1 MREGRRLIQKIAHL
15 GLTFFGCV
23 ASERLAEAE
32 SQASADHRRAQRD
45 SHAYRSAIY
54 SPGSEFALCHAQ
66 SQLMGAVVGVLNES
80 LTESIKGFYK
90 LRKAYITLDG
100 ILEAERRHMRA
111 RSGLGNNTPAKR
123 SFDSLRSNSSA
134 ASVSGMPGGFDDAK
148 KSKKTVQVLKIQD
161 HEKWK
166 ANSSQSLD
174 AIVAKEKDRVHDNAD
189 DEDDDEFYDAGEDT
203 NAPLPDVYTGHVE
216 LHGASGKLAQ
226 LSLSSDDANE
236 PKTFPPSKI
245 LSAQADLLDHDP
257 DSDIFANQIDVFIH
271 TGANLCFGM
280 MLILISMVPPAFS
293 RLLSIVGFRGD
304 RERGLRLLWQ
314 ASKFHNVNGAMSGLM
329 LLGYYNTIIGFSDII
344 PDPDLSPHG
353 DVGGYPK
360 KRCEAL
366 LAEMRHRHPKS
377 CLWILEEARMHAAN
391 RDLSA
396 AMALLSRPTKSP
408 LKQVEALDMFE
419 KSLNAM
425 YMHDYDVCS
434 DSFLGCIAL
443 NNWSHAL
450 YYYIAGAAHVEQY
463 RLLKTKSPESA
474 AIHAKKAIELL
485 KEAPKHSG
493 KKKFMARQLP
503 FDSFVVRKIN
513 KWEQRAHE
521 RNIELIDA
529 IGVSPIEEMIYL
541 WNGHK
546 RMNPSQLEASLGALA
561 WSESSPTW
569 AREISDEQGIHSLVR
584 AVIFRNLDQ
593 WDKAAEFLKT
603 GILSIDK
610 TELKGGFKDDW
621 IAPAAHYEM
630 GVICWMRRKASGMDQ
645 ERTWVKECETWV
657 ETAAKWESYELD
669 ARIGIKIA
677 TAQDT
682 LKKWKE
688 NGTSK

>member
-1 MREGRRLIQKIAHL
+1 
-15 GLTFFGCV
+15 
-23 ASERLAEAE
+23 
-32 SQASADHRRAQRD
+32 
-45 SHAYRSAIY
+45 
-54 SPGSEFALCHAQ
+54 
-66 SQLMGAVVGVLNES
+66 MGAVVGVLNES

-100 ILEAERRHMRA
+100 IIEAEIRYMRA

-134 ASVSGMPGGFDDAK
+134 ASLSGMPGGFDDAK

-161 HEKWK
+161 HEKSK

-174 AIVAKEKDRVHDNAD
+174 AIVAKEKVRLHDSGD
-189 DEDDDEFYDAGEDT
+189 DEDDDEFYDAGEIT
-203 NAPLPDVYTGHVE
+203 NAPLPEVYTGHIE
-216 LHGASGKLAQ
+216 LHGASGKLVQ
-226 LSLSSDDANE
+226 LSLSSDDSHE
-236 PKTFPPSKI
+236 PKTFHPSKI
-245 LSAQADLLDHDP
+245 LSAQAEVLDHNT
-257 DSDIFANQIDVFIH
+257 DSDIFANPIDIFIH

-280 MLILISMVPPAFS
+280 MLILISMIPPAFS

-366 LAEMRHRHPKS
+366 LAEMRNRHPKS

-425 YMHDYDVCS
+425 YMHDYDLCS
-434 DSFLGCIAL
+434 TSFLDCIAI

-463 RLLKTKSPESA
+463 RSLKTKSPESA
-474 AIHAKKAIELL
+474 AIHAKKAIGFL

-503 FDSFVVRKIN
+503 FDSFVVRKMN

-561 WSESSPTW
+561 WSESSPAW
-569 AREISDEQGIHSLVR
+569 ARETPDEQGIHSLVR
-584 AVIFRNLDQ
+584 AVIFRNLNQ
-593 WDKAAEFLKT
+593 WDKATEFLKK

-621 IAPAAHYEM
+621 IAPAANYEM
-630 GVICWMRRKASGMDQ
+630 GVICWMRRKASGIDQ

-669 ARIGIKIA
+669 ARIGVKIA

-688 NGTSK
+688 NGTSE

>member
-1 MREGRRLIQKIAHL
+1 M
-15 GLTFFGCV
+15 TFFVYV

-32 SQASADHRRAQRD
+32 AQASADHRRAQRD

-54 SPGSEFALCHAQ
+54 LPGSEFALCHAQ

-80 LTESIKGFYK
+80 LTESLKGFYK

-100 ILEAERRHMRA
+100 ILEAEIRHMRA

-134 ASVSGMPGGFDDAK
+134 GSVPGMPGGFDGAQE
-148 KSKKTVQVLKIQD
+148 SKKTVQVLKIQD
-161 HEKWK
+161 HKKPK

-174 AIVAKEKDRVHDNAD
+174 AIVTKEKDRVHDKAD
-189 DEDDDEFYDAGEDT
+189 DDDDDEFYDAGEDT
-203 NAPLPDVYTGHVE
+203 HATLPEVYTGHVE

-226 LSLSSDDANE
+226 LSLSSGKSHE
-236 PKTFPPSKI
+236 PKTFPPSMNLI
-245 LSAQADLLDHDP
+245 AQSEMLDHDP
-257 DSDIFANQIDVFIH
+257 DSEIFANQIDVFIH

-280 MLILISMVPPAFS
+280 MLVLISMIPPAFS

-314 ASKFHNVNGAMSGLM
+314 ASKFHNVNGALSGLM

-344 PDPDLSPHG
+344 PDADLSPNG

-408 LKQVEALDMFE
+408 LKQIEALDMFE

-425 YMHDYDVCS
+425 YMHDYGLCS
-434 DSFLGCIAL
+434 TSFLNCIAL

-450 YYYIAGAAHVEQY
+450 YYYIAGAAHVQQY
-463 RLLKTKSPESA
+463 RSLKTKSPESA

-503 FDSFVVRKIN
+503 FDGFVLRKIN

-546 RMNPSQLEASLGALA
+546 RMNSSQLEASMDALA
-561 WSESSPTW
+561 WSESSPNW
-569 AREISDEQGIHSLVR
+569 ARESSDEQGIHSLVR
-584 AVIFRNLDQ
+584 AVVFRNLDQ
-593 WDKAAEFLKT
+593 WDKATQVLKK
-603 GILSIDK
+603 GILSMDK
-610 TELKGGFKDDW
+610 TELKGGFRDDW

-645 ERTWVKECETWV
+645 ERTWVKECEAWI

-669 ARIGIKIA
+669 ARIGIKIT

-688 NGTSK
+688 DGKRK

>member
-1 MREGRRLIQKIAHL
+1 
-15 GLTFFGCV
+15 
-23 ASERLAEAE
+23 
-32 SQASADHRRAQRD
+32 
-45 SHAYRSAIY
+45 
-54 SPGSEFALCHAQ
+54 
-66 SQLMGAVVGVLNES
+66 MGAVVGVLNES

-123 SFDSLRSNSSA
+123 SFDSIRSSSSA
-134 ASVSGMPGGFDDAK
+134 ASVSGMPGGFDDAT
-148 KSKKTVQVLKIQD
+148 KSNKTVQVLKIQD
-161 HEKWK
+161 HEKSK

-174 AIVAKEKDRVHDNAD
+174 AIVAKEKDRVHDSGE
-189 DEDDDEFYDAGEDT
+189 DEDDDEDEFYDAGEDT
-203 NAPLPDVYTGHVE
+203 NAPLPEVYTGHVE

-226 LSLSSDDANE
+226 LSLSSDDSHE
-236 PKTFPPSKI
+236 PKASTPSKI

-257 DSDIFANQIDVFIH
+257 DSDIFANPIDVFIH

-280 MLILISMVPPAFS
+280 MLILISMIPPAFS

-329 LLGYYNTIIGFSDII
+329 LLGYYNTIVGFSDII

-366 LAEMRHRHPKS
+366 LAEMRNRHPKS

-425 YMHDYDVCS
+425 YMHDYDLCS
-434 DSFLGCIAL
+434 ASFLDCIAL

-463 RLLKTKSPESA
+463 RSLKTKSPESA

-513 KWEQRAHE
+513 KWEQRSHE

-561 WSESSPTW
+561 LSESSPTW
-569 AREISDEQGIHSLVR
+569 ARETSDEKGIHSLVR

-593 WDKAAEFLKT
+593 WNKATEFLKT

-610 TELKGGFKDDW
+610 TELKGGFRDDW
-621 IAPAAHYEM
+621 VAPAAHYEM
-630 GVICWMRRKASGMDQ
+630 GTICWMRRKASGIDQ

-669 ARIGIKIA
+669 ARIGVKIA

-682 LKKWKE
+682 LRKWKE
-688 NGTSK
+688 NGRSK

>member
-1 MREGRRLIQKIAHL
+1 M
-15 GLTFFGCV
+15 TFVYV

-32 SQASADHRRAQRD
+32 AQASADHRRAQRD

-54 SPGSEFALCHAQ
+54 LPGSEFALCHAQ

-100 ILEAERRHMRA
+100 ILEAEIRHMRA

-134 ASVSGMPGGFDDAK
+134 GSVSGMPGGFDDAQ

-161 HEKWK
+161 HEKPK

-174 AIVAKEKDRVHDNAD
+174 GIVAKEKDRVHDSAD
-189 DEDDDEFYDAGEDT
+189 DDDVDEFYDAGEDT
-203 NAPLPDVYTGHVE
+203 HAPLPEVYTGHVE

-226 LSLSSDDANE
+226 LSLSSDNSHE
-236 PKTFPPSKI
+236 PKTSPPSKNLI
-245 LSAQADLLDHDP
+245 TQAEMLDHDP
-257 DSDIFANQIDVFIH
+257 DSEIFANPIDVFIH

-280 MLILISMVPPAFS
+280 MLILISMIPPAFS

-314 ASKFHNVNGAMSGLM
+314 ASKFHNVNGALAGLM
-329 LLGYYNTIIGFSDII
+329 LLGFYNTIIGFSDII
-344 PDPDLSPHG
+344 PDADLSPHG

-425 YMHDYDVCS
+425 YMHDYGLCS
-434 DSFLGCIAL
+434 ISFLSCIAL

-463 RLLKTKSPESA
+463 RSLKTKSPESA

-503 FDSFVVRKIN
+503 FDSFVARKIN

-546 RMNPSQLEASLGALA
+546 RMNSSQLEASMDALA
-561 WSESSPTW
+561 WSESSPNW
-569 AREISDEQGIHSLVR
+569 ARESSDEQGIHSLLR

-593 WDKAAEFLKT
+593 WDKATQVLKK

-630 GVICWMRRKASGMDQ
+630 GVICWMRRKASGIDQ
-645 ERTWVKECETWV
+645 ERTWVKECEAWV

-688 NGTSK
+688 DGRRK

>member
-1 MREGRRLIQKIAHL
+1 M
-15 GLTFFGCV
+15 TFSVYV

-32 SQASADHRRAQRD
+32 SQASADHRSAQRD

-54 SPGSEFALCHAQ
+54 PPGSEFALCHAQ

-100 ILEAERRHMRA
+100 ILEAEIRYMRA
-111 RSGLGNNTPAKR
+111 RSGLGNKTPAKR
-123 SFDSLRSNSSA
+123 SFDSLGSSSSA
-134 ASVSGMPGGFDDAK
+134 ASTSGIPGGFDDAK

-161 HEKWK
+161 HEKLK

-174 AIVAKEKDRVHDNAD
+174 AIVAKEKDRVHDSGD
-189 DEDDDEFYDAGEDT
+189 DDDDDEFFDAGEDT
-203 NAPLPDVYTGHVE
+203 NAPVPAVYTGHVE
-216 LHGASGKLAQ
+216 LHGSSGKLAQ
-226 LSLSSDDANE
+226 LSFSSDNSHD
-236 PKTFPPSKI
+236 PKNLPLSNS
-245 LSAQADLLDHDP
+245 LSAQSEVLFHDP
-257 DSDIFANQIDVFIH
+257 DSDIFANPIDVFIH

-280 MLILISMVPPAFS
+280 MLILISMIPPAFS

-396 AMALLSRPTKSP
+396 AMALLSKSTKSP

-425 YMHDYDVCS
+425 YMHDYGLCS
-434 DSFLGCIAL
+434 TSFLNCIAL

-463 RLLKTKSPESA
+463 RSLKPKSPEVA

-521 RNIELIDA
+521 RNIEFIDA

-561 WSESSPTW
+561 WSESSPAW
-569 AREISDEQGIHSLVR
+569 ARETSDERGIHSFVR
-584 AVIFRNLDQ
+584 AVVFRNLDE
-593 WDKAAEFLKT
+593 WDKATELLKT
-603 GILSIDK
+603 GILRIDK
-610 TELKGGFKDDW
+610 TELKGGLKDDW

-630 GVICWMRRKASGMDQ
+630 GVICWMRRKGPGIDQ
-645 ERTWVKECETWV
+645 ERSWVKECETWV
-657 ETAAKWESYELD
+657 EKAAKWESYELD

-677 TAQDT
+677 TAQDA

-688 NGTSK
+688 DRTSK

>member
-1 MREGRRLIQKIAHL
+1 M
-15 GLTFFGCV
+15 TFFGCV

-32 SQASADHRRAQRD
+32 AQASADHRRAQRD

-54 SPGSEFALCHAQ
+54 PPGSEFALCHAQ

-100 ILEAERRHMRA
+100 ILEAEIRHMRA

-161 HEKWK
+161 HEKPK
-166 ANSSQSLD
+166 ANGSQSLD
-174 AIVAKEKDRVHDNAD
+174 AIFAKKKDRVHDSGD

-203 NAPLPDVYTGHVE
+203 NAPLPEVYTGHVE

-226 LSLSSDDANE
+226 LSLSSDDSHE
-236 PKTFPPSKI
+236 PKNPPSSKI
-245 LSAQADLLDHDP
+245 LSAQAELLDHDP
-257 DSDIFANQIDVFIH
+257 DSDIFANPIDVFIH

-280 MLILISMVPPAFS
+280 MLILISMIPPAFS

-344 PDPDLSPHG
+344 PDPDLSPRG

-396 AMALLSRPTKSP
+396 AMALLSRPTKSS

-425 YMHDYDVCS
+425 YMHDYGLCS
-434 DSFLGCIAL
+434 TSFLDCIAL

-463 RLLKTKSPESA
+463 RTLKTKSPESA

-503 FDSFVVRKIN
+503 FDSFVVRKMN

-546 RMNPSQLEASLGALA
+546 RMNTSQLEASLGALA

-569 AREISDEQGIHSLVR
+569 ARETSDEQGIHSLVQ

-593 WDKAAEFLKT
+593 WNKATEFLKT
-603 GILSIDK
+603 GILRIDK

-630 GVICWMRRKASGMDQ
+630 GVICWMRRKASGIDQ

-669 ARIGIKIA
+669 ARIGVKIA

>member
-1 MREGRRLIQKIAHL
+1 
-15 GLTFFGCV
+15 
-23 ASERLAEAE
+23 
-32 SQASADHRRAQRD
+32 
-45 SHAYRSAIY
+45 
-54 SPGSEFALCHAQ
+54 
-66 SQLMGAVVGVLNES
+66 MGAVVGVLNES

-148 KSKKTVQVLKIQD
+148 KSKRTVQVLKID
-161 HEKWK
+161 HEKSK

-174 AIVAKEKDRVHDNAD
+174 AIVAKEKDRVHDSGD

-203 NAPLPDVYTGHVE
+203 DAPIPEAYTGHVE

-226 LSLSSDDANE
+226 LSLSSDDSHE
-236 PKTFPPSKI
+236 PKNFPPLKI

-257 DSDIFANQIDVFIH
+257 DSDIFANPIDVFIH

-280 MLILISMVPPAFS
+280 MLILISMIPPAFS

-314 ASKFHNVNGAMSGLM
+314 ASKFHNVNGAMSGLV

-425 YMHDYDVCS
+425 YMHDYDLCS
-434 DSFLGCIAL
+434 ASFLDCIAL

-463 RLLKTKSPESA
+463 RSLKTISPESA

-513 KWEQRAHE
+513 KWEKRAHE

-541 WNGHK
+541 WSGHK

-569 AREISDEQGIHSLVR
+569 ARETSDEQGIHSLVR
-584 AVIFRNLDQ
+584 AVILRNLDQ
-593 WDKAAEFLKT
+593 WDRATDFLKT

-630 GVICWMRRKASGMDQ
+630 GVICWMRRKASGIEQ
-645 ERTWVKECETWV
+645 ERRCVKECETWV

>member
-1 MREGRRLIQKIAHL
+1 
-15 GLTFFGCV
+15 
-23 ASERLAEAE
+23 
-32 SQASADHRRAQRD
+32 
-45 SHAYRSAIY
+45 
-54 SPGSEFALCHAQ
+54 
-66 SQLMGAVVGVLNES
+66 MGAVVGVLNES

-148 KSKKTVQVLKIQD
+148 KSMKTVQVLKIQD
-161 HEKWK
+161 HERWK

-174 AIVAKEKDRVHDNAD
+174 AIVGKEKDRVHDSGE

-203 NAPLPDVYTGHVE
+203 NAPLPEVYTGHVE

-226 LSLSSDDANE
+226 LSLSPDDSNE
-236 PKTFPPSKI
+236 PKTPPPSKI

-257 DSDIFANQIDVFIH
+257 DSDIFANPIDVFIH

-280 MLILISMVPPAFS
+280 MLILISMIPPAFS

-314 ASKFHNVNGAMSGLM
+314 ASKFHNINGAMSGLM

-425 YMHDYDVCS
+425 YMHDFDVCS

-463 RLLKTKSPESA
+463 RSLKTKSPESA

-569 AREISDEQGIHSLVR
+569 ARETSDEQGIHSLVR

-603 GILSIDK
+603 GILSVDK

-645 ERTWVKECETWV
+645 ESTWVKECETWV